1 MPRAELLATPASRHP
16 WDQAAEGWN
25 HHTDVIHAWLQD
37 ATAAMMDAAHIAPGA
52 HVLDIAAGAGDQT
65 LAVARRVGPQGSV
78 LATDIS
84 PRILALAHANARAA
98 GFGWVDTRVADA
110 QALGLAGAGFD
121 AAVSRLGLMFCTEP
135 LEALTAARQ
144 ALKPGGRFSALVFS
158 QPQHN
163 PCLAILMSTA
173 LTHAGLPARSP
184 YEPGTLMSLGEP
196 GLLPR
201 LMQEAG
207 WIDITVQPI
216 AAPFRLPA
224 SQHYIDFVRAS
235 GSPIMELLAPLPA
248 AARQAAWDD
257 MARQLGVFDTP
268 AGWVGP
274 NELLLC
280 SAASPTA
287 ADD

>member
-1 MPRAELLATPASRHP
+1 MPRAELLATPASSHP

-25 HHTDVIHAWLQD
+25 HHTDVIHAWLQE

-65 LAVARRVGPQGSV
+65 RAVARRVGPQGSV

-121 AAVSRLGLMFCTEP
+121 AAVSRLGLMFCAEP
-135 LEALTAARQ
+135 LVALTAARQ

-268 AGWVGP
+268 TGWVGP